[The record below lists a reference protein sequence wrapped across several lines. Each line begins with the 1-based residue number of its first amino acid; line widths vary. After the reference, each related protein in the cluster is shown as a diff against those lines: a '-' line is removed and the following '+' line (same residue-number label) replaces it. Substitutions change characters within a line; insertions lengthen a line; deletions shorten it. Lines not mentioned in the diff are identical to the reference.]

1 MTLDTLSDYINK
13 TNNDNIVF
21 LAQIIGDDMCF
32 PKGFRRIFHIVNLRA
47 RLIAAEKNL
56 MFTMRMDDVPQP

>member
-21 LAQIIGDDMCF
+21 LAQIIGNDMCF
-32 PKGFRRIFHIVNLRA
+32 P
-47 RLIAAEKNL
+47 
-56 MFTMRMDDVPQP
+56 